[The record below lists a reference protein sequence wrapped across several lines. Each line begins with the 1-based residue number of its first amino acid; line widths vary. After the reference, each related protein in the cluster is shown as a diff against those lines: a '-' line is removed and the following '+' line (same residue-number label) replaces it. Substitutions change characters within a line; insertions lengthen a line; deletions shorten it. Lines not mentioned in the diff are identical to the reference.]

1 MQFHYFSTNYFFETT
16 NFIYS
21 FSFSFKLTKTYSRS
35 TIYFRSPITRNTTT
49 NLNTIIRRATTRTI
63 TGKPIVDLILDWTFT
78 KIWSMSFESLISI
91 LTLKIWLAANP
102 ITDMSRTDTIIRIIT
117 VITDSWISEPVCCR
131 VVKWH
136 PLLNLVVRFKLEWNK
151 YFITIYLFYSIQH
164 RI

>member
-49 NLNTIIRRATTRTI
+49 NLSTIIRRATTRII
-63 TGKPIVDLILDWTFT
+63 TGKPVIDFSSKLNFHQNTINEFREFDLNFT
-78 KIWSMSFESLISI
+78 IQKY
-91 LTLKIWLAANP
+91 LAANP

-117 VITDSWISEPVCCR
+117 VIIDSWIPESVCGR

-151 YFITIYLFYSIQH
+151 YFIVIYLFYLIQH